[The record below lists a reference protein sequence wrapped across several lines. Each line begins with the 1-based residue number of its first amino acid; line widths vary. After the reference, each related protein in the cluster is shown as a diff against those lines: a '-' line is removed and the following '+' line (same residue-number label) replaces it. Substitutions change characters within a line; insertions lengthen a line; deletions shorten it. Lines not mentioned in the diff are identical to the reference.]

1 MAKDQETTN
10 AGTLTMASGRS
21 DPTGP
26 PRARFTPQAVHR
38 TLRQLEARAAKA
50 SDETLTSA
58 VITGRKA
65 LTEWQ
70 DLAGRLRQLEGE
82 HERLALSESRAL
94 ARLQDVLDLLDKFA
108 EPSRLASPRNRS
120 GQPAPGGLIPSPR
133 PSPDR
138 DAPGVLAVRM
148 LGAFE
153 LAIDGRRITDWRGQ
167 RTQSLMQFLTAHR
180 HRSVSRDE
188 LIAAVWPDADE
199 DGGRHRVH
207 QAVYELRRTLRA
219 IDPDRSPVVCIYGG
233 YRLDHEVPIWVDV
246 EKFDD
251 VASAAA
257 RCFAAQRFREAIELC
272 QEALTLYGGDFLCQV
287 TGADWTTAERNRLR
301 ARFVQLSIHL
311 GELLVRRG
319 DHGAALAV
327 VDPVLSMEPWNE
339 EATVIKMRCHA
350 KSGARSM
357 AGAAYRSCAEALTC
371 EFGMT
376 PAAQTIRVYDQIR
389 AAELAGNRSGLTV
402 R

>member
-1 MAKDQETTN
+1 MAS
-10 AGTLTMASGRS
+10 SGRS
-21 DPTGP
+21 DPAGP
-26 PRARFTPQAVHR
+26 PRVRFTPQAVDR

-70 DLAGRLRQLEGE
+70 TLAGQLRQLEDE
-82 HERLALSESRAL
+82 YERLALSESRAL
-94 ARLQDVLDLLDKFA
+94 ARLQDVLDLLDKIA

-120 GQPAPGGLIPSPR
+120 GQPPSGGLIPSPR
-133 PSPDR
+133 PSPDSE
-138 DAPGVLAVRM
+138 APGVLAVRM

-153 LAIDGRRITDWRGQ
+153 LAIDGRRVTDWRGQ
-167 RTQSLMQFLTAHR
+167 RTQSLMQFLTASR
-180 HRSVSRDE
+180 HRNVSRDE
-188 LIAAVWPDADE
+188 LVAGVWPDADE
-199 DGGRHRVH
+199 DGGRHRLH

-219 IDPDRSPVVCIYGG
+219 IDPNRSPVVCIDGG
-233 YRLDHEVPIWVDV
+233 YRLDHKVPIWVDV

-257 RCFAAQRFREAIELC
+257 RCFTAQRFGEAIELC
-272 QEALTLYGGDFLCQV
+272 QEALKLYRGDFLCQV

-319 DHGAALAV
+319 DHGAALRRF
-327 VDPVLSMEPWNE
+327 PCS
-339 EATVIKMRCHA
+339 
-350 KSGARSM
+350 
-357 AGAAYRSCAEALTC
+357 
-371 EFGMT
+371 
-376 PAAQTIRVYDQIR
+376 
-389 AAELAGNRSGLTV
+389 
-402 R
+402 

>member
-1 MAKDQETTN
+1 
-10 AGTLTMASGRS
+10 MASGRS

-207 QAVYELRRTLRA
+207 QAVYELHGRTQPAPGPLRAAQHPPRRTSRQARRPRGGSSGSTRLPQQSFEPRVMQRWYSR
-219 IDPDRSPVVCIYGG
+219 PHSPG
-233 YRLDHEVPIWVDV
+233 LNVPAGTSI
-246 EKFDD
+246 
-251 VASAAA
+251 
-257 RCFAAQRFREAIELC
+257 RPRTRGIR
-272 QEALTLYGGDFLCQV
+272 
-287 TGADWTTAERNRLR
+287 TGSCYTG
-301 ARFVQLSIHL
+301 S
-311 GELLVRRG
+311 
-319 DHGAALAV
+319 
-327 VDPVLSMEPWNE
+327 
-339 EATVIKMRCHA
+339 
-350 KSGARSM
+350 SGP
-357 AGAAYRSCAEALTC
+357 C
-371 EFGMT
+371 
-376 PAAQTIRVYDQIR
+376 
-389 AAELAGNRSGLTV
+389 RSGS